1 MSAFKKCTILIYSTE
16 TPTMKIFCSNS
27 STYTISFSLADTYS
41 HPQTFAHKLH
51 CCLICLDKWTT
62 YWDTFRFQTF
72 CEICNRCFTSE
83 IVCAPPPCAVW
94 VHPRTSPLCPRSP
107 RGRFACV
114 WLLTC
119 VRFLRNV
126 GFCSFYP
133 PSVAFPGGIFPDS
146 FSYCFRLFL
155 LLQGIDSYEIYIC
168 NKAYIHCSTQCK
180 CLSFHSWDWWGEK
193 EKTSPEVFAK
203 T

>member
-1 MSAFKKCTILIYSTE
+1 MYSTD
-16 TPTMKIFCSNS
+16 TPTMKMFCCNS
-27 STYTISFSLADTYS
+27 PTYTISFSLADTYS
-41 HPQTFAHKLH
+41 HPQTLVHKLH
-51 CCLICLDKWTT
+51 CCLICSDKWKTH
-62 YWDTFRFQTF
+62 WDTFRFQTF

-146 FSYCFRLFL
+146 FSYCFCCYRAL
-155 LLQGIDSYEIYIC
+155 IVMKSIYATRPIFTALR
-168 NKAYIHCSTQCK
+168 NVNG
-180 CLSFHSWDWWGEK
+180 CLSIREIDGEK
-193 EKTSPEVFAK
+193 KKKTSPEVFAK